1 MKPKVGIPRAL
12 LYYYYFPL
20 WRAFFQS
27 LGAEV
32 SLSGPTNKTVLGR
45 GLKQAGD
52 DVCLPVKLAFGHILE
67 LAGRVDYLFLPRLVS
82 VAPGEYICPKFLGLP
97 DMVRQT
103 VDGLPPLIDTTVD
116 LYRRH
121 SSLWPTFARTGQRL
135 KCGRWLVYAAYRR
148 ALAEQGRFE
157 SLLRAGRPPEQAMA
171 LAARD
176 GNEQPPETAEQ
187 PLVAV
192 IGHPYNIYDHYISM
206 NLLQRL
212 RAAGVRPV
220 TAEMLSEETVR
231 REAATLPKRLFWTL
245 SRRMTGAAFYYLR
258 DARVQGM
265 IHVASFACG
274 PDSITGELIE
284 RRARREGHVPFLNL
298 TLDEHTGEAG
308 VVTRLEAFLDMLQRC
323 RGGGVP
329 AAGPCRDGA
338 PAAGTEETAG
348 RAGCA
353 LPALVPSAAGGG
365 NFR

>member
-1 MKPKVGIPRAL
+1 MKPRIGIPRAL

-20 WRAFFQS
+20 WRSFFQS

-32 SLSGPTNKTVLGR
+32 ILSGPTNKIVLGR

-67 LAGRVDYLFLPRLVS
+67 LAGRVDYLFIPRLVS
-82 VAPGEYICPKFLGLP
+82 VARQEYICPKFLGLP

-103 VDGLPPLIDTTVD
+103 MNGLPPLIDTTID

-121 SSLWPTFARTGQRL
+121 SSLWPAFARTGQILNR
-135 KCGRWLVYAAYRR
+135 GRWRTYQAYRR
-148 ALAEQGRFE
+148 ALGEQGRFE
-157 SLLRAGRPPEQAMA
+157 SLLLAGRPPEQAMA
-171 LAARD
+171 LAARGGD
-176 GNEQPPETAEQ
+176 GHRPEKEEL

-192 IGHPYNIYDHYISM
+192 IGHPYNIYDHFISM

-220 TAEMLSEETVR
+220 TADQLTAETVR
-231 REAATLPKRLFWTL
+231 REAAVLPKQLFWTL
-245 SRRMTGAAFYYLR
+245 SRRMTGAAFHYLR
-258 DARVQGM
+258 DARVKGM

-274 PDSITGELIE
+274 PDSMTGELIE
-284 RRARREGHVPFLNL
+284 RRARREGHIPFLNL

-308 VVTRLEAFLDMLQRC
+308 VVTRLEAFMDMVQRC
-323 RGGGVP
+323 HGDGFVLS
-329 AAGPCRDGA
+329 GPHRDGA

-348 RAGCA
+348 RAGYK
-353 LPALVPSAAGGG
+353 LPALVPSAAGG
-365 NFR
+365 R